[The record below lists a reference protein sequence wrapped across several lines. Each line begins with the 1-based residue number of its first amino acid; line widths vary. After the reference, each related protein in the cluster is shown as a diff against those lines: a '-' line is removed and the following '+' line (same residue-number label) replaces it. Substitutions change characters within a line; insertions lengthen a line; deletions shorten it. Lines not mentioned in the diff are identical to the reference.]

1 MTVSEALQGSR
12 VRRVA
17 SLGSR
22 AILLE
27 LSAPKGTLVLSVERG
42 AQGIAFVD
50 RTARQI
56 ALEPAPWVSTLHS
69 MLEGAQLGVFE
80 RIGTRGSRLQLTRGV
95 EQLWL
100 VLEWSHG
107 GAWALLR
114 ANTETAGTEPQLLQ
128 QVGRVHTDP
137 PETPEP
143 YEPAADLAELQAD
156 GARLV
161 PLLAALE
168 LEAHKRAL
176 TKRLR
181 TERERRKRRLT
192 AIEQDAARVA
202 DADALRAQASLVLA
216 NLHALRGVSGE
227 IELDDY
233 TSDPPS
239 RRTVTIDPKL
249 GARAQCDAWFQR
261 ARKLE
266 RGAVLAKERAAT
278 TQTELR
284 ELTALIE
291 RATAA
296 VVLAELA
303 PVQDQARRFGIAPQ
317 APNERKNK
325 QAERV
330 PYREFRGTGERVILV
345 GRGAADNDALTLRH
359 AKPHDLW
366 LHARDESG
374 AHVVVPLTRNESCPP
389 ELLCDAATLAAHFS
403 SARGAE
409 RTDVIY
415 TPRRY
420 VQKPRKSAVGAV
432 LVLREKV
439 FHLQLEPA
447 RLKGLLAS
455 EQAPD
460 AR

>member
-22 AILLE
+22 AVLLE
-27 LSAPKGTLVLSVERG
+27 LAAPKGTLVLSVERG

-50 RTARQI
+50 QAASQI
-56 ALEPAPWVSTLHS
+56 ALEPAPWVTTLRS
-69 MLEGAQLGVFE
+69 VLDGAQLGGFE
-80 RIGTRGSRLQLTRGV
+80 RIGTRASRLAMTRGA

-100 VLEWSHG
+100 VLEWSSG
-107 GAWALLR
+107 GAWALVR
-114 ANTETAGTEPQLLQ
+114 EHAGAEPQLLL
-128 QVGRVHTDP
+128 QVGRVHADAA
-137 PETPEP
+137 ETPEP
-143 YEPAADLAELQAD
+143 YEPAASLAELQAD

-176 TKRLR
+176 AKRLR
-181 TERERRKRRLT
+181 TELERRKRRLI

-202 DADALRAQASLVLA
+202 DADALRARASLVLA
-216 NLHALRGVSGE
+216 NLHALRGASGE
-227 IELDDY
+227 VELEDFS
-233 TSDPPS
+233 SDPPA
-239 RRTVTIDPKL
+239 RRKLTIDPKL
-249 GARAQCDAWFQR
+249 GARGQCDAWFQR

-278 TQTELR
+278 TQTELS
-284 ELTALIE
+284 ELAALID
-291 RATAA
+291 RVAA
-296 VVLAELA
+296 SAALAELA
-303 PVQDQARRFGIAPQ
+303 PLQDQARRFGIAPQ
-317 APNERKNK
+317 APSERRNK
-325 QAERV
+325 KAERV
-330 PYREFRGTGERVILV
+330 PYREFRGSGERVILV
-345 GRGAADNDALTLRH
+345 GRGAADNDALTLRN

-374 AHVVVPLTRNESCPP
+374 AHVVVPLARNESCPP

-409 RTDVIY
+409 RADVIY

-420 VQKPRKSAVGAV
+420 VQKPRKSAVGSV

-447 RLKGLLAS
+447 RLKRLLAS

>member
-1 MTVSEALQGSR
+1 MTASEALRGSR

-50 RTARQI
+50 QAASQI
-56 ALEPAPWVSTLHS
+56 ALEPAPWVTTLRS
-69 MLEGAQLGVFE
+69 VLDGAQLGGFE
-80 RIGTRGSRLQLTRGV
+80 RIGTRTSRLSITCGA

-100 VLEWSHG
+100 VLEWSNG
-107 GAWALLR
+107 GAWALVR
-114 ANTETAGTEPQLLQ
+114 ASAGAEPQPLL
-128 QVGRVHTDP
+128 QVGRVHAAGP
-137 PETPEP
+137 AETPEP
-143 YEPAADLAELQAD
+143 YEPAASLAELQAD

-161 PLLAALE
+161 PRLAELE

-176 TKRLR
+176 AKRLR
-181 TERERRKRRLT
+181 TERQRRERRLV
-192 AIEQDAARVA
+192 AIEQDAARGA
-202 DADALRAQASLVLA
+202 DAAALRAQASLVLA
-216 NLHALRGVSGE
+216 NLHALRGASGE
-227 IELDDY
+227 IDLEDFS
-233 TSDPPS
+233 SDPPAQ
-239 RRTVTIDPKL
+239 RKLTIDPKL
-249 GARAQCDAWFQR
+249 GARGQCDAWFQR

-278 TQTELR
+278 TQTELS
-284 ELTALIE
+284 ELDALID
-291 RATAA
+291 RVAA
-296 VVLAELA
+296 ADALAELA
-303 PVQDQARRFGIAPQ
+303 PLQDQARRFGIAPQ
-317 APNERKNK
+317 APSERKSTK
-325 QAERV
+325 AERV
-330 PYREFRGTGERVILV
+330 PYREFRGAGERVILV
-345 GRGAADNDALTLRH
+345 GRGAADNDALTLRN

-374 AHVVVPLTRNESCPP
+374 AHVVVPLARNESCPP

-409 RTDVIY
+409 RADVIY

-420 VQKPRKSAVGAV
+420 VQKPRKSAVGSV

-447 RLKGLLAS
+447 RLKRLLAS

-460 AR
+460 ARK